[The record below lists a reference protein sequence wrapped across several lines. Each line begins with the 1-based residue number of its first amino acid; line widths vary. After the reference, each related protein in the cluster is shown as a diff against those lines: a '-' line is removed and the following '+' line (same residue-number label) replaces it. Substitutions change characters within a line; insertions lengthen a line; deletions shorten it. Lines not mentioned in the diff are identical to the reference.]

1 MKNTLHINSPSL
13 FSSVV
18 KQQSADSGDRVV
30 GVTYDCIDGRSVFLL
45 MLQYFSNSY
54 SNQYLDKG
62 KVFCNSSLLPLTNHM
77 GARSTVQRLTC
88 YQSWG
93 GGQTSSKN
101 EAHDNIQRSF
111 SNNRKQ
117 TVELSTKCSIKH
129 NTFSTQYWLFVNRNK
144 HFLFKHS

>member
-1 MKNTLHINSPSL
+1 MA
-13 FSSVV
+13 V
-18 KQQSADSGDRVV
+18 
-30 GVTYDCIDGRSVFLL
+30 LL
-45 MLQYFSNSY
+45 MLQYFSSSY

-77 GARSTVQRLTC
+77 RARSTVQRLTC
-88 YQSWG
+88 YQSWD

-117 TVELSTKCSIKH
+117 TVELSTNLPSNIKH
-129 NTFSTQYWLFVNRNK
+129 NPFPTQYWLFVNGTSIFYLNIHRK
-144 HFLFKHS
+144 ILKYSMILHFLKLMF